1 MRYNKTQKEV
11 QPLQRKELK
20 TSKAQRDASLKW
32 EHENNEKVTI
42 KLRIGTD
49 PSKAQIRAAAAAA
62 GQSVNAWIIEA
73 IRDKL

>member
-1 MRYNKTQKEV
+1 MEH
-11 QPLQRKELK
+11 KELK

-32 EHENNEKVTI
+32 ERENNEKVTV
-42 KLRIGTD
+42 KLRIGSD